1 MDNEPETYRTQD
13 QRPTEQRIKGE
24 SVMKEFLNS
33 LDSMPLLVK
42 LILAIPAL
50 DIVWN
55 IYRIVSAVYKKDMVA
70 LIVSIVLLFIPIT
83 WIFDIVMVLLTGSV
97 WKMA

>member
-1 MDNEPETYRTQD
+1 
-13 QRPTEQRIKGE
+13 
-24 SVMKEFLNS
+24 MKEFINS

-42 LILAIPAL
+42 IILAIPAL

-55 IYRIVSAVYKKDMVA
+55 IYRIVSAVYAKNTPA
-70 LIVSIVLLFIPIT
+70 LIVSIILLFIPFT
-83 WIFDIVMVLLTGSV
+83 WIFDIVMILLSGSV